1 MKKKDDDLIIVS
13 KDFINLR
20 YGYFKSVEILLFYR
34 ILLAG
39 KNLEKDNNIIK
50 EDFSIVQ
57 KDLEIKAKD
66 LKKEIFAIQDNFLR
80 TKIKYVDR
88 NGVGTVALFEGIY
101 NNIKNNTIEAI
112 LTSRGKEFLQNL
124 SDGYIRFLFTDILKF
139 KSKYSR
145 LILPH
150 LMNVSHFKKLI
161 ISKEKLLQIFEI
173 EEKDGY
179 NNLSNFNR
187 VVLKAVETDL
197 KDIFEDFKITKNKEG
212 RTIKE
217 YIFTWSNNFN
227 FKKDFNKEEETID
240 YTESTRELT
249 AEEKIKKFISEN
261 IPTLNYKSIEKN
273 IKSRLEN
280 GENAEEIIAF
290 IKRNWHRA
298 IDDDKYKSKIG
309 ILKKALEENF
319 ELNLTKIEIEKE
331 KNILNGKGII
341 KKEVKV
347 IKSDWDT
354 PNSSKVEEKEE
365 VKKEVVKEKKI
376 EIISYKEYLER
387 KEIESKKIIEK
398 TKTGDKKLDLAL
410 RKMNFFLV
418 FKGKIQVNLT
428 KAEYEQEI
436 KNLKND
442 FQSTDEIIKQEVE
455 RIFVITEEKE
465 IAEVEAEEKGRY
477 KTFTI
482 QEIEKVE
489 KELEELKEWE
499 DEINKLPVVELL
511 NEMFYNLYCLYR
523 DRNDFIDKYGKE
535 NKETIAEFDKEIAD
549 LESKRKKLEL
559 QLEEEKKEL
568 WDRKFSDSAKQKR
581 NNIKSVKDFTVKEVA
596 EAKKTDPFGEKDI
609 ASIFKK

>member
-80 TKIKYVDR
+80 TKIKYADR

-112 LTSRGKEFLQNL
+112 LTSKGKEFLQNL

-150 LMNVSHFKKLI
+150 LMNVSHLKKLI

-227 FKKDFNKEEETID
+227 FKKDFSKEEETID
-240 YTESTRELT
+240 YTDEIIEKSSAELTELT

-273 IKSRLEN
+273 IRSRLEN
-280 GENAEEIIAF
+280 GENDEEIIAF

-298 IDDDKYKSKIG
+298 IDSDKYQSKVG

-319 ELNLTKIEIEKE
+319 ELNLTKVEIEKE
-331 KNILNGKGII
+331 KNILNEKGII
-341 KKEVKV
+341 KKEVKY
-347 IKSDWDT
+347 IKSDWS
-354 PNSSKVEEKEE
+354 NN
-365 VKKEVVKEKKI
+365 
-376 EIISYKEYLER
+376 
-387 KEIESKKIIEK
+387 
-398 TKTGDKKLDLAL
+398 DL
-410 RKMNFFLV
+410 K
-418 FKGKIQVNLT
+418 
-428 KAEYEQEI
+428 
-436 KNLKND
+436 
-442 FQSTDEIIKQEVE
+442 
-455 RIFVITEEKE
+455 
-465 IAEVEAEEKGRY
+465 
-477 KTFTI
+477 
-482 QEIEKVE
+482 
-489 KELEELKEWE
+489 
-499 DEINKLPVVELL
+499 
-511 NEMFYNLYCLYR
+511 
-523 DRNDFIDKYGKE
+523 KE
-535 NKETIAEFDKEIAD
+535 NKEDN
-549 LESKRKKLEL
+549 SEL
-559 QLEEEKKEL
+559 H
-568 WDRKFSDSAKQKR
+568 
-581 NNIKSVKDFTVKEVA
+581 
-596 EAKKTDPFGEKDI
+596 
-609 ASIFKK
+609 

>member
-20 YGYFKSVEILLFYR
+20 YGYFKSAEILLFYR

-66 LKKEIFAIQDNFLR
+66 LKKEIFAIQENFLR
-80 TKIKYVDR
+80 TKIKYADR

-240 YTESTRELT
+240 YTDEIELT

-280 GENAEEIIAF
+280 GETPEEIIAF

-319 ELNLTKIEIEKE
+319 ELNLTKVEIEKE
-331 KNILNGKGII
+331 KNILNGKTIV
-341 KKEVKV
+341 KKEVKY
-347 IKSDWDT
+347 IKSNWDT
-354 PNSSKVEEKEE
+354 PKSSKVEEKEE

-376 EIISYKEYLER
+376 EIISYKEYLEK
-387 KEIESKKIIEK
+387 KEIELKKLTESSEI
-398 TKTGDKKLDLAL
+398 TDKKLDILL
-410 RKMNFFLV
+410 RKMNFFLSLR
-418 FKGKIQVNLT
+418 GKVQVNLT
-428 KAEYEQEI
+428 QAEYEQETE
-436 KNLKND
+436 NLKKY
-442 FQSTDEIIKQEVE
+442 FQSEDEIIKKEVKN
-455 RIFVITEEKE
+455 IFVIIEEEVAVAEVVEKNNTTDEKAILNKVSKSLFENATEIKNNDKLSEKE
-465 IAEVEAEEKGRY
+465 RKEKLL
-477 KTFTI
+477 KMLK
-482 QEIEKVE
+482 ENIELLE
-489 KELEELKEWE
+489 KETDQFDEE
-499 DEINKLPVVELL
+499 
-511 NEMFYNLYCLYR
+511 
-523 DRNDFIDKYGKE
+523 
-535 NKETIAEFDKEIAD
+535 
-549 LESKRKKLEL
+549 
-559 QLEEEKKEL
+559 
-568 WDRKFSDSAKQKR
+568 
-581 NNIKSVKDFTVKEVA
+581 
-596 EAKKTDPFGEKDI
+596 DI